1 MNSMFYTGMAF
12 FLLLNM
18 AAGLVRILR
27 GPTHADRMMVSQ
39 LFGTTGAAILLLLA
53 KGLNAPLLLDT
64 ALVFTLL
71 SGLAA
76 VAFIKRVWGRPKNEG
91 AAVNEYN

>member
-1 MNSMFYTGMAF
+1 MNSMFYTGMAL

-39 LFGTTGAAILLLLA
+39 LFGTTGTAILLLLA
-53 KGLNAPLLLDT
+53 QGLNTPLLLDT
-64 ALVFTLL
+64 ALVFALL

-76 VAFIKRVWGRPKNEG
+76 VAFVKRVWGRPENEG
-91 AAVNEYN
+91 GKV